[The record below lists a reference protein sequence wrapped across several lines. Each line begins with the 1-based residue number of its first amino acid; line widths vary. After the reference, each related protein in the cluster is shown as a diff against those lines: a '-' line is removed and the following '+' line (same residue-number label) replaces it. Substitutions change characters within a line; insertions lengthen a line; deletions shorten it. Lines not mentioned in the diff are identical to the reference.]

1 MVVKGIPPLSPML
14 GGWQEQGAVWIDGTP
29 NTVYAHS
36 TCAPFTSSNDM
47 VCNGQMGEGY
57 AWLDV
62 YRWDPET

>member
-36 TCAPFTSSNDM
+36 TCAPLTSSNDM